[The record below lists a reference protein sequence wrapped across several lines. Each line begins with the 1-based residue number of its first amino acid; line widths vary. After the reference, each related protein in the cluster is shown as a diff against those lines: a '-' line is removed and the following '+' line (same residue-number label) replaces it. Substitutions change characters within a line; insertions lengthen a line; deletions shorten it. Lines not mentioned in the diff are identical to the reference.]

1 MKLSSGLVIP
11 RGPTVRAIILFAIF
25 FCVVCLAGLNSP
37 RAQSPPV
44 STENHTLRIGEILNY
59 RIAWRR
65 FTGAATAQL
74 QIVDRR
80 EFFGAAS
87 WHFRAALHTAAPLR
101 VFYPLDDE
109 IDSYALPAG
118 LATREY
124 QQHFREFGQP
134 EDTSAALVVAGQ
146 TSTSPLPRVIVPP
159 GTRDALSAI
168 YFLRLADWHG
178 VPEVRT
184 PVFDDQNVYTM
195 TATREKTELVQ
206 IAAGNF
212 KATRISIRLLDGTRE
227 IQDEHFTIWLA
238 NDPAQTPILCEAY
251 LPIGA
256 LRIELVSDSAW
267 PAPSKT
273 KAALPAN

>member
-11 RGPTVRAIILFAIF
+11 RGPTVRAVILFAIF

-101 VFYPLDDE
+101 AFYPVDDE
-109 IDSYALPAG
+109 IDSYAIPVG
-118 LATREY
+118 LETREY
-124 QQHFREFGQP
+124 QEHFREFGQP

-146 TSTSPLPRVIVPP
+146 VSATNLPRVIVPP
-159 GTRDALSAI
+159 STRDALSAI
-168 YFLRLADWHG
+168 YFLRLTDWHG

-184 PVFDDQNVYTM
+184 PVYDGQDVYTM
-195 TATREKTELVQ
+195 IAKREKSELVQ
-206 IAAGNF
+206 IAARNF
-212 KATRISIRLLDGTRE
+212 NATRISIRLLDGTRE
-227 IQDEHFTIWLA
+227 IPDEHLIIWLA
-238 NDPAQTPILCEAY
+238 NDSAQTPVLCEAH
-251 LPIGA
+251 LPIGDV
-256 LRIELVSDSAW
+256 RIELTSN
-267 PAPSKT
+267 PAAPPST
-273 KAALPAN
+273 ALR